1 MVVLNLGGQKM
12 GRYEVMRRDNEPRFW
27 YIWDRVAGGPVC
39 DVFGNTCYF
48 QRLREAEEIAKYK

>member
-1 MVVLNLGGQKM
+1 MVALKLGGQKM
-12 GRYEVMRRDNEPRFW
+12 GRYEIKQRDRSPRSW
-27 YIWDRVAGGPVC
+27 YIWDNVKGGPVC

>member
-1 MVVLNLGGQKM
+1 M
-12 GRYEVMRRDNEPRFW
+12 GRYEIKQRDRSPRSW
-27 YIWDRVAGGPVC
+27 YIWDNVKGGPVC